1 MLMKGREIMQTSE
14 LKEIWVV
21 VNSESGY
28 EPWVYASKE
37 KAVSD
42 ALEFLKDTAEHWG
55 FSETDEDYVNAVNEL
70 KEGKVSGWDSFG
82 TYLIDLDIHIYKKEI
97 EF

>member
-1 MLMKGREIMQTSE
+1 MLMKGQGIMKISE
-14 LKEIWVV
+14 LKWVWVV
-21 VNSESGY
+21 INSESGY
-28 EPWVYASKE
+28 EPWVYALKE

-42 ALEFLKDTAEHWG
+42 ALEFLKDTAKHWG
-55 FSETDEDYVNAVNEL
+55 FSETDEDYVRAVNEL
-70 KEGKVSGWDSFG
+70 REGDMSGWDSFG